1 MGVQPLLGTQNNLI
15 EFLRLRRA
23 LELRL
28 TLALLNPEDSVI
40 RIAVDGLVVQALIPA
55 EREGVND
62 GQKLPDIVGA
72 VDRSEM
78 KHPIA
83 RLQVD
88 GLILHRPG
96 ITATGRIHSPR
107 IRPYVRMQRQ
117 YGIIPIIR
125 RVAIIINHLSIIIY
139 HLHPLRHFDA
149 KQTHA
154 ILDDLGYILCQYK
167 AEELLLLIGLVEDRV
182 VVIEL
187 IEHLGELVAVVGD
200 A

>member
-1 MGVQPLLGTQNNLI
+1 MGVQPLLGTQNDLI

-23 LELRL
+23 LELCL
-28 TLALLNPEDSVI
+28 TLALLNPENSVI
-40 RIAVDGLVVQALIPA
+40 RVAVDGLVVQALIPA

-117 YGIIPIIR
+117 YGIVAIIR
-125 RVAIIINHLSIIIY
+125 RILLVHSI
-139 HLHPLRHFDA
+139 LHALRHLDA
-149 KQTHA
+149 KQTHT
-154 ILDDLGYILCQYK
+154 ILDNLSYILSQHE
-167 AEELLLLIGLVEDRV
+167 AEELLLLIRLVENRV
-182 VVIEL
+182 VVVEL
-187 IEHLGELVAVVGD
+187 IEHLGELVTVVGD